1 MIHKEGKNWILAPLI
16 FSLGSLLLKKKKFA
30 LLGLALGSL
39 NAYFFRNPKREGV
52 LYPDLIL
59 SPADG
64 KVVTCELE
72 ERPEWYSGYLW
83 RIGIF
88 MRLWDVHINRAPIT
102 SKVLKIKYLK
112 GEKNP
117 IFKDKAF
124 LLNEKQ
130 IYLLEREDGVPF
142 WLIQVA
148 GMIAR
153 RIKSFVSP
161 GEDLIA
167 GEPIG
172 IIKFGSRVEIFF
184 PAEGAEVYVKKGHKL
199 LAGETVIGR
208 IPLQK

>member
-1 MIHKEGKNWILAPLI
+1 MIHKEGKNWILVPLF
-16 FSLGSLLLKKKKFA
+16 FSLGSFLFKKKKLG
-30 LLGLALGSL
+30 LLGLALSSF
-39 NAYFFRNPKREGV
+39 NAYFFRNPKREGT
-52 LYPDLIL
+52 LNPEIIL

-64 KVVTCELE
+64 KVVVCELE
-72 ERPEWYSGYLW
+72 KKPEWYPDYLW

-102 SKVLKIKYLK
+102 SKVLKIQYLK
-112 GEKNP
+112 GEKQP
-117 IFKDKAF
+117 IFKENAMVK
-124 LLNEKQ
+124 NEKQ

-148 GMIAR
+148 GVIAR
-153 RIKSFVSP
+153 KIKSFVLP
-161 GEDLIA
+161 GDDLMA

-172 IIKFGSRVEIFF
+172 MIKFGSRVELFF

-208 IPLQK
+208 IPIKK

>member
-1 MIHKEGKNWILAPLI
+1 MIHKEGKNWVLAPLL
-16 FSLGSLLLKKKKFA
+16 FSLGSLFLGRKKLA
-30 LLGLALGSL
+30 LLGFTLGAF
-39 NAYFFRNPKREGV
+39 NAYFFRNPKREGI
-52 LYPDLIL
+52 LNPEIIL

-83 RIGIF
+83 RVGIF

-102 SKVLKIKYLK
+102 SKVLKIHYLK

-117 IFKDKAF
+117 IFKEKAF
-124 LLNEKQ
+124 VKNEKQ

-148 GMIAR
+148 GVIAR
-153 RIKSFVSP
+153 RIKSFVLP

-172 IIKFGSRVEIFF
+172 IIKFGSRVELFF
-184 PAEGAEVYVKKGHKL
+184 PAEGTEIYVKKGHKV
-199 LAGETVIGR
+199 LAGETVIGKISLR
-208 IPLQK
+208 K